1 MTTERQPQLPESR
14 PRLVAKVASE
24 ETSRR
29 WRQSERNTEHYLAIW
44 DELHQQHPG
53 KFVAIWGDRQVLI
66 GDDPLTLHEQ
76 LPEAERRNA
85 LCTYIRR
92 PDEIWE
98 L

>member
-1 MTTERQPQLPESR
+1 MTTERQPQSPKSQPR
-14 PRLVAKVASE
+14 PVIAEASE
-24 ETSRR
+24 ETRRR
-29 WRQSERNTEHYLAIW
+29 WRQNERNTEHYLAIW

-53 KFVAIWGDRQVLI
+53 KFVVIWGDRQVLI

-76 LPEAERRNA
+76 LPEGELRNA

-92 PDEIWE
+92 PGEIWE